1 MGTWGYR
8 IFQNDDACDIRDAY
22 REKIIIGQSDIQA
35 EQSIIA
41 EFAINQSSC
50 LWIPLSLAQW
60 EVGRLSERTKMYAL
74 ASIESELGNID
85 ELWKPN
91 MCAQR
96 RLELLRA
103 RQKLSTPMPAKKKLR
118 TPTWAFK
125 CPWQIGNVLQY
136 KVSLPT
142 QGALPKSEYVILLIS
157 GISTAPPDS
166 IPCECIS
173 VQLYN
178 WHSEISPS
186 TTTSEIT
193 SKPPVLIPFMTK
205 SGLEKR
211 AHTILPSR
219 DMIRLNEMQ
228 IVSQSPLNAWDE
240 PFADV
245 GSPMNSSFDDTICRT
260 LAYRS
265 TL

>member
-22 REKIIIGQSDIQA
+22 REKIIIGQSDSQA
-35 EQSIIA
+35 EQSVIA
-41 EFAINQSSC
+41 EFAMDQDPC
-50 LWIPLSLAQW
+50 LWIPLSLTQW
-60 EVGRLSERTKMYAL
+60 EVGRLSERTKMCAL
-74 ASIESELGNID
+74 ASIESELKNVD

-91 MCAQR
+91 MRER
-96 RLELLRA
+96 RREELLFA
-103 RQKLSTPMPAKKKLR
+103 RQKLSRPMPVKKKLR

-136 KVSLPT
+136 RVSHSTHST
-142 QGALPKSEYVILLIS
+142 QFKSEYVMLLIS
-157 GISTAPPDS
+157 GISTASPDS

-178 WHSEISPS
+178 WHSAISPS
-186 TTTSEIT
+186 TTASEII
-193 SKPPVLIPFMTK
+193 SEPPALIPFMTK
-205 SGLEKR
+205 SGIEKK

-228 IVSQSPLNAWDE
+228 VISQSPLNVWDDI
-240 PFADV
+240 FADA

-260 LAYRS
+260 LACRAN
-265 TL
+265 L